1 MNQVALRIFLIL
13 AFIPLMIFIGYGILI
28 IAPIFS
34 AYFAINSYKFNN
46 YKEMYFWIFI
56 GMLCFTVALFALGVL

>member
-1 MNQVALRIFLIL
+1 MSWRE
-13 AFIPLMIFIGYGILI
+13 MISWIAGLGNAFIGYGILI

-34 AYFAINSYKFNN
+34 AYFAMNSYKFNN